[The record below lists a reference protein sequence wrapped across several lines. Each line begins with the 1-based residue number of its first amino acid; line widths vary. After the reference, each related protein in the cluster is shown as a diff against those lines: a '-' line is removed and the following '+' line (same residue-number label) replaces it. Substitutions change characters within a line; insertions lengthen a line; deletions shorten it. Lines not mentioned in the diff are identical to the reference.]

1 MQIIAQNSS
10 KYSEIFAFF
19 TKKSYLCA
27 ENHKFAR
34 LCRSTKIINLKF
46 KTSILL
52 LFLGFAL
59 LSCSRPSQPLPYGYF
74 RIDIPDYGYQ
84 STDLPGYP
92 YSFEYADIARIDT
105 RVDNA
110 AAVAKT
116 GEGEDYWLDVVYPT
130 LNARIHCSYKPI
142 NSQLSTVNSQLSTT
156 STLAHLTDE
165 SIRMVFDHA
174 IRADAIPEQGFSNPD
189 EHVYGVYYDLEGN
202 TASPVQFFLT
212 DSTRH
217 FFRAA
222 LYYNNIPNADS
233 LAPVNDV
240 LRRDIHHLIE
250 SFRWQ

>member
-19 TKKSYLCA
+19 TKNSYLCP

-52 LFLGFAL
+52 LFVGFAL

-116 GEGEDYWLDVVYPT
+116 GEGEQFWLDIVYPS
-130 LNARIHCSYKPI
+130 LNARIHCSYKPLT
-142 NSQLSTVNSQLSTT
+142 LSSSHPLPPSP
-156 STLAHLTDE
+156 TLAHLTDE

-233 LAPVNDV
+233 LAPVNAV
-240 LRRDIHHLIE
+240 MRRDIHHLIE

>member
-1 MQIIAQNSS
+1 VA
-10 KYSEIFAFF
+10 
-19 TKKSYLCA
+19 L
-27 ENHKFAR
+27 
-34 LCRSTKIINLKF
+34 
-46 KTSILL
+46 
-52 LFLGFAL
+52 AL

-74 RIDIPDYGYQ
+74 RIDIPDYAYQ
-84 STDLPGYP
+84 PATLPGYP
-92 YSFEYADIARIDT
+92 YRFEYADIATLDT

-110 AAVAKT
+110 AAVTKPD
-116 GEGEDYWLDVVYPT
+116 EGEQFWLDIVYPT

-142 NSQLSTVNSQLSTT
+142 HTASADRKNPKSMNNLG
-156 STLAHLTDE
+156 HLTDE

-174 IRADAIPEQGFSNPD
+174 IKADAIPEQGFSNPD
-189 EHVYGVYYDLEGN
+189 ARVYGVYYDLEGN

-250 SFRWQ
+250 TFRWQ

>member
-19 TKKSYLCA
+19 TKKSYLCP

-52 LFLGFAL
+52 LFVGFAL

-110 AAVAKT
+110 AAVVKS
-116 GEGEDYWLDVVYPT
+116 GEGEQFWLDIVYPS
-130 LNARIHCSYKPI
+130 LNARIHCSYKPLT
-142 NSQLSTVNSQLSTT
+142 LSSSHPLTPSPS
-156 STLAHLTDE
+156 LAHLTDE

-233 LAPVNDV
+233 LAPVNAV
-240 LRRDIHHLIE
+240 MRRDIHHLIE

>member
-1 MQIIAQNSS
+1 MA
-10 KYSEIFAFF
+10 
-19 TKKSYLCA
+19 L
-27 ENHKFAR
+27 
-34 LCRSTKIINLKF
+34 
-46 KTSILL
+46 
-52 LFLGFAL
+52 AL
-59 LSCSRPSQPLPYGYF
+59 LSCSRPSQPLPYGYY

-84 STDLPGYP
+84 SATLTGYP
-92 YSFEYADIARIDT
+92 YRFEYADIARLDT

-110 AAVAKT
+110 AAVAKS
-116 GEGEDYWLDVVYPT
+116 GEGEQFWLDIVYPS
-130 LNARIHCSYKPI
+130 LNARIHCSYKPLA
-142 NSQLSTVNSQLSTT
+142 LSSSHPLTPSS
-156 STLAHLTDE
+156 SLAHLTDE

-174 IRADAIPEQGFSNPD
+174 IKADAIPEQGFSNPD
-189 EHVYGVYYDLEGN
+189 ARVYGVYYDLEGN

-233 LAPVNDV
+233 LAPVNEV

>member
-1 MQIIAQNSS
+1 VA
-10 KYSEIFAFF
+10 
-19 TKKSYLCA
+19 L
-27 ENHKFAR
+27 
-34 LCRSTKIINLKF
+34 
-46 KTSILL
+46 
-52 LFLGFAL
+52 AL
-59 LSCSRPSQPLPYGYF
+59 LSCSRPTQPLPYGYF

-84 STDLPGYP
+84 STNLPGYP
-92 YSFEYADIARIDT
+92 YRFEFADIARIDT

-110 AAVAKT
+110 AAVAKS
-116 GEGEDYWLDVVYPT
+116 GEGEQFWLDIVYPT

-142 NSQLSTVNSQLSTT
+142 GSDITHQT
-156 STLAHLTDE
+156 SHIKHHTSDITTLAHLTDE

-174 IRADAIPEQGFSNPD
+174 IKADAIPEQGFSNPD

-233 LAPVNDV
+233 LAPVNAV
-240 LRRDIHHLIE
+240 MRRDIHHLIE